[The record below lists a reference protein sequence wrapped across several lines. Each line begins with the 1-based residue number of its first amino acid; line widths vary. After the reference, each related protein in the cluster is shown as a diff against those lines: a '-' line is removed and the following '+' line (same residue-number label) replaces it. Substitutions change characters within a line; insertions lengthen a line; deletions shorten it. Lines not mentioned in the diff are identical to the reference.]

1 MKTYCGNDATN
12 NSCGVNFDDY
22 PDETLDL
29 KFGTEIVP
37 VIGSGTDDYNDLI
50 NKPSINGVT
59 LQGNK
64 TNEEL
69 LIDAM
74 TNVEIEE
81 LLKRF
86 D

>member
-1 MKTYCGNDATN
+1 MKTYCGCDNGPLG
-12 NSCGVNFDDY
+12 S
-22 PDETLDL
+22 DEKIDL
-29 KFGTEIVP
+29 EWDNKIVP

>member
-1 MKTYCGNDATN
+1 MKTYCGCDNGPIG
-12 NSCGVNFDDY
+12 S
-22 PDETLDL
+22 DEKIDL
-29 KFGTEIVP
+29 EWDNKIVP

>member
-64 TNEEL
+64 TNDEI
-69 LIDAM
+69 LISGIPN
-74 TNVEIEE
+74 TTLEK
-81 LLKRF
+81 LLK
-86 D
+86 